1 MPRIDVDVSQHQ
13 QTWDELQA
21 RVRFAEEAEFGAA
34 WVFDHFKVLY
44 GPPDGPCFEA
54 WTLLAGLAA
63 VTGRIRLGALV
74 TGVTY
79 RHPSV
84 LAAEAVTVD
93 HISNGRL
100 ELGLGAAWHGQEHEE
115 LGIDF
120 PSAGGRLS
128 RLAEAVDVITALMT
142 ETGATYRGR
151 HYRLNNATYRPLPVQ
166 RPYPP
171 LWIGGGGERKLMP
184 LAARKAD
191 VWHGFGSVPELIRK
205 SRLLDR
211 LAEEHGRDPAT
222 IRRSTSLSLSE
233 PWDEVRRDVEAKHGA
248 GFEIL
253 VASWPSEGRPRI
265 EEFAA
270 KVLPD
275 LQG

>member
-1 MPRIDVDVSQHQ
+1 MLRIDVDISQHQ
-13 QTWDELQA
+13 QTWDELQE
-21 RVRFAEEAEFGAA
+21 RVRFAEESGFGAA
-34 WVFDHFKVLY
+34 WVFDHFTVLY
-44 GPPDGPCFEA
+44 GPRDGPCFEA

-63 VTGRIRLGALV
+63 LTTTIRLGALV

-84 LAAEAVTVD
+84 LAAEVVTVD

-100 ELGLGAAWHGQEHEE
+100 ELGLGAAWHRQEHEE

-120 PSAGGRLS
+120 PPPGGRLS
-128 RLAEAVDVITALMT
+128 RLEEAVDVITALT
-142 ETGATYRGR
+142 TQTGATYEGR
-151 HYRLNNATYRPLPVQ
+151 HYRLRGATYRPLPVQ

-171 LWIGGGGERKLMP
+171 LWIGGGGERRLLP

-191 VWHGFGSVPELIRK
+191 VWHGFGSVPELARK

-211 LAEEHGRDPAT
+211 LAEEQGRDPAA

-253 VASWPSEGRPRI
+253 VASWPSEGRARI

-270 KVLPD
+270 NVLPG
-275 LQG
+275 LVG